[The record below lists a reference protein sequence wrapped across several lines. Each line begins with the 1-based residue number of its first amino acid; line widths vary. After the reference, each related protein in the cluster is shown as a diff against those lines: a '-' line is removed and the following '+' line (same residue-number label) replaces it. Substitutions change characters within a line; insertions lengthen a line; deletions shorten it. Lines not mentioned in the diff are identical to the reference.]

1 MMVATLADGAR
12 IAVKV
17 FGQGIAL
24 DSLQGIAL
32 DSLQER
38 LQMLLV
44 AELGGLEPVRQ
55 GLDLNRLRE
64 TPPGGRSPGSGC
76 EP

>member
-12 IAVKV
+12 IAVEV

-32 DSLQER
+32 ESLQER

-44 AELGGLEPVRQ
+44 AELGRLEPVRQ
-55 GLDLNRLRE
+55 GLDRNRLRE
-64 TPPGGRSPGSGC
+64 SSRG
-76 EP
+76 